1 MTGKHNA
8 QTPAA
13 KRCKRDTASS
23 TTKFAPVIPERFV
36 ACPFCGSSSL
46 VKGHHSAYGDMVA
59 CDECGACAPLPRWND
74 RVEHCSCSIADDSRG
89 IYSLGLSP
97 RAVYALSRLDIQ
109 TVGALGCFLE
119 RNGTAG
125 LSNLRGVGS
134 KTVEEIADAAL
145 AAARRNPGA

>member
-1 MTGKHNA
+1 MTDKTNIS
-8 QTPAA
+8 TPDA
-13 KRCKRDTASS
+13 KRHKSAELSS
-23 TTKFAPVIPERFV
+23 MTKFGPVVPERFV

-46 VKGHHSAYGDMVA
+46 VKGRHIAYGDVVT
-59 CDECGACAPLPRWND
+59 CDKCGASAPLSRWND
-74 RVEHCSCSIADDSRG
+74 RVSPCSCSRSDDGRG
-89 IYSLGLSP
+89 IYSLGLSS

-109 TVGALGCFLE
+109 TVGALACFLE

-145 AAARRNPGA
+145 AAARRNPGS